1 MNNYDHKN
9 IEKKWQDKWESDG
22 VYRTQESGKPKQF
35 ILDMFPYPSGEGL
48 HVGHPRGYIATDVYS
63 RMKRMQGF
71 DVLHPMGWDAFGLPA
86 ENFAIKN
93 KIHPSVAVGKNVARF
108 KEQLSIIGL
117 DYDWSREI
125 NTTDPEFY
133 KWTQWIFL
141 QMLKKGL
148 AYESYE
154 PINWCPSCQ
163 TGLANEDVEAD
174 GTCER
179 CGTIVE
185 KKPMRQW
192 VLKITDYADR
202 LLADLDKLPKWP
214 NGVKEAQR
222 HWIGRSEGSEVEFS
236 IIEDEIIDYNTGPG
250 GDAFREGEPVVE
262 RNNVVVIIEHPDKN
276 EFLCARWKQVDWCG
290 FVTGGIEEGESIED
304 TAINEVVEETGYKNP
319 EIIKV
324 YNKSSHGIF
333 WHVVKKQNR
342 HANYKIVHVKLKDLE
357 RDEPSD
363 TEKEIA
369 EFVWVPKE
377 KVDEFLMREDMKYP
391 WRVVNGDDYISN
403 IKVFTTR
410 VDTLFG
416 VTYVV
421 LAPDHEFIQKF
432 KSRVSNLSEVEKYIE
447 DTRKKSELDRQQNKD
462 KTGVEIKGIKAIN
475 PANGEAVPVW
485 IADYVLTGY
494 GTGAVMAVPAHDERD
509 FEFAKKYK
517 LPVVDSVA
525 TTAGE
530 ILPDVKEVFGSVAI
544 AFDPKK
550 NKFLKLINLKSNE
563 AWLPGGGKEEG
574 ETFLETA
581 IRELKEEA
589 GISVFDSVVKLGSPI
604 ISYYFN
610 NLKNSNRKSLGYNF
624 LFFVD
629 SENRVDYAHEEHE
642 QYEVEFVEYEDLYRS
657 IEKTNGGVDHWL
669 EALSRAKKYIE
680 TKNEQSFLLTSD
692 GVLINSG
699 KFDGLTSEEARKQI
713 TEFVGGKIVKNYK
726 IKDWVF
732 SRQRY
737 WGEPIPVVHCDK
749 CGVVAVPESELPI
762 TLPNVDSYE
771 PSGTGE
777 SPLANIT
784 DWVNT
789 TCPECG
795 GPAKRETNTMP
806 QWAGS
811 SWYYLRFID
820 PKNSNNLID
829 KEKEKKWMPVDVY
842 VGGDH
847 ATRHL
852 IYARF
857 WHKFLFD
864 IGAVSTE
871 EPFPRLEFLG
881 FILAEDGRKMSKR
894 WGNIV
899 NPDEMVDRFGA
910 DAFRLYEMFIGPFE
924 NTVRWNTDG
933 VVGTYRFLEK
943 IWKITQSNFSD
954 ESDKSIKTILNRTIA
969 KVDSDIETFKFNTA
983 ISSMMIF
990 INEISGKS
998 ISKEDFKKFL
1008 QLLAPFAPHIAEEL
1022 WNEMGENSSIHL
1034 SDWPKYDEKLII
1046 EEEKNIAVSFNGK
1059 GRGVITVLAGSD
1071 QDLVLDK
1078 VFELGQ
1084 FEKYRPV
1091 SRDEIKNIIFVKDRI
1106 INIIF

>member
-9 IEKKWQDKWESDG
+9 IESKWQKKWIDDATYKTAGE
-22 VYRTQESGKPKQF
+22 GKPKQF

-93 KIHPSVAVGKNVARF
+93 KVHPSVAVEKNIARF

-141 QMLKKGL
+141 QMFKKGL

-179 CGTIVE
+179 CGTVVE

-222 HWIGRSEGSEVEFS
+222 HWIGRSEGSEIGFRLEV
-236 IIEDEIIDYNTGPG
+236 I
-250 GDAFREGEPVVE
+250 GDS
-262 RNNVVVIIEHPDKN
+262 K
-276 EFLCARWKQVDWCG
+276 
-290 FVTGGIEEGESIED
+290 
-304 TAINEVVEETGYKNP
+304 INET
-319 EIIKV
+319 I
-324 YNKSSHGIF
+324 
-333 WHVVKKQNR
+333 
-342 HANYKIVHVKLKDLE
+342 
-357 RDEPSD
+357 
-363 TEKEIA
+363 T
-369 EFVWVPKE
+369 
-377 KVDEFLMREDMKYP
+377 
-391 WRVVNGDDYISN
+391 
-403 IKVFTTR
+403 VFTTR
-410 VDTLFG
+410 ADTLFG
-416 VTYVV
+416 VTYIV
-421 LAPDHEFIQKF
+421 LAPEHRILESLKNNIE
-432 KSRVSNLSEVEKYIE
+432 NWGEIEKYIAE
-447 DTRKKSELDRQQNKD
+447 VKNKSELDRTNTKKE
-462 KTGVEIKGIKAIN
+462 KTGVQIKGIKAIN
-475 PANGEAVPVW
+475 PANGEAIPVW
-485 IADYVLTGY
+485 IADYVLASY

-509 FEFAKKYK
+509 FEFAKKYNLQISDSIADLLGTV
-517 LPVVDSVA
+517 LPEA
-525 TTAGE
+525 
-530 ILPDVKEVFGSVAI
+530 KEVQGSI
-544 AFDPKK
+544 AVVYDERK

-563 AWLPGGGKEEG
+563 AWLVGGGKEEG
-574 ETFLETA
+574 ETFIEAA

-589 GISVFDSVVKLGSPI
+589 GFSNFSNAVKLGSPI
-604 ISYYFN
+604 LSYYFN
-610 NLKNSNRKSLGYNF
+610 NLKNSNRKSTGYAY

-629 SENRVDYAHEEHE
+629 SGDRSEFSHEEHE
-642 QYEVEFVEYEDLYRS
+642 SYDIEFVEYEDLYRS
-657 IEKTNGGVDHWL
+657 ISETSGGVDNWL
-669 EALSRAKKYIE
+669 EVLRRAKKYLD
-680 TKNEQSFLLTSD
+680 TKNESDLILKND

-699 KFDGLTSEEARKQI
+699 QFNGMSSEEARQKI
-713 TEFVGGKIVKNYK
+713 TEFVGGKIVKNYR

-732 SRQRY
+732 ARQRY
-737 WGEPIPVVHCDK
+737 WGEPIPIVHCEK
-749 CGVVAVPESELPI
+749 CGAVAVPESELPVK
-762 TLPNVDSYE
+762 LPDVENYE

-777 SPLANIT
+777 SPLANIA

-789 TCPECG
+789 TCPDCG

-820 PKNSNNLID
+820 PKNPNALVD
-829 KEKEKKWMPVDVY
+829 KEKEKNWMPVDVY

-881 FILAEDGRKMSKR
+881 FILANDGRKMSKR

-924 NTVRWNTDG
+924 YTAKWNTDG

-943 IWKITQSNFSD
+943 VWKVVFGKEFVE
-954 ESDKSIKTILNRTIA
+954 ESDSKIKSLLNKTIK
-969 KVDSDIETFKFNTA
+969 KVSEDIEGFNFNTA
-983 ISSMMIF
+983 VSSMMIF
-990 INEISGKS
+990 MNEVSDGKISES
-998 ISKEDFKKFL
+998 DFKSFL
-1008 QLLAPFAPHIAEEL
+1008 KVLAPFAPHITEEL
-1022 WNEMGENSSIHL
+1022 YQKLIADSLEIKAGSIHL
-1034 SDWPKYDEKLII
+1034 SDWPKFDEKLIVEDI
-1046 EEEKNIAVSFNGK
+1046 SITVSFNGK
-1059 GRGVITVLAGSD
+1059 TRGRIEVSSSGLSEEEVLE
-1071 QDLVLDK
+1071 L
-1078 VFELGQ
+1078 VFESEQ
-1084 FEKYRPV
+1084 FSKYITR
-1091 SRDEIKNIIFVKDRI
+1091 ENFKGKLIFIPNKI
-1106 INIIF
+1106 INIITE

>member
-1 MNNYDHKN
+1 MAFCYTPKTMAENYDHKK
-9 IEKKWQDKWESDG
+9 IEKKWQDKWDADSIYKTAGE
-22 VYRTQESGKPKQF
+22 GKPKQF

-93 KIHPSVAVGKNVARF
+93 KVHPSVAVEKNIARF

-141 QMLKKGL
+141 QMFKKGL

-179 CGTIVE
+179 CGTVVE

-222 HWIGRSEGSEVEFS
+222 HWIGRSEGSEIGFRLEV
-236 IIEDEIIDYNTGPG
+236 I
-250 GDAFREGEPVVE
+250 GDS
-262 RNNVVVIIEHPDKN
+262 K
-276 EFLCARWKQVDWCG
+276 
-290 FVTGGIEEGESIED
+290 
-304 TAINEVVEETGYKNP
+304 INET
-319 EIIKV
+319 I
-324 YNKSSHGIF
+324 
-333 WHVVKKQNR
+333 
-342 HANYKIVHVKLKDLE
+342 
-357 RDEPSD
+357 
-363 TEKEIA
+363 T
-369 EFVWVPKE
+369 
-377 KVDEFLMREDMKYP
+377 
-391 WRVVNGDDYISN
+391 
-403 IKVFTTR
+403 VFTTR
-410 VDTLFG
+410 ADTLFG

-421 LAPDHEFIQKF
+421 LAPEHPLVESLKPQ
-432 KSRVSNLSEVEKYIE
+432 VSSEENKKEIEEYIE
-447 DTRKKSELDRQQNKD
+447 NTKKKSELDRQQSKE
-462 KTGVEIKGIKAIN
+462 KTGVELKGIKAVN
-475 PANGEAVPVW
+475 PANGEEIPVW
-485 IADYVLTGY
+485 IADYVLSSY

-509 FEFAKKYK
+509 FEFAKKYE
-517 LPVVDSVA
+517 LPVKKVIQQESSDYI
-525 TTAGE
+525 GY
-530 ILPDVKEVFGSVAI
+530 VKEVWSK
-544 AFDPKK
+544 DY
-550 NKFLKLINLKSNE
+550 NKLIEGLEEIGVTFKEKSSDKIIFTFPANKKEDFIVVAKKSAKNGAWHDAVGSEGALIIFGDGEVATLTPFEESNE
-563 AWLPGGGKEEG
+563 MWEKMKGYEKSVRENLGLWDMFYEQEKYNGYSHFSGEG
-574 ETFLETA
+574 
-581 IRELKEEA
+581 
-589 GISVFDSVVKLGSPI
+589 
-604 ISYYFN
+604 N
-610 NLKNSNRKSLGYNF
+610 
-624 LFFVD
+624 
-629 SENRVDYAHEEHE
+629 
-642 QYEVEFVEYEDLYRS
+642 
-657 IEKTNGGVDHWL
+657 
-669 EALSRAKKYIE
+669 
-680 TKNEQSFLLTSD
+680 
-692 GVLINSG
+692 LINSG
-699 KFDGLTSEEARKQI
+699 KFDGLTSEVARTKI
-713 TEFVGGKIVKNYK
+713 TEFVGGKIVKNYR

-732 SRQRY
+732 ARQRY
-737 WGEPIPVVHCDK
+737 WGEPIPIIHCEK
-749 CGVVAVPESELPI
+749 CGPVAVPESELPVK
-762 TLPNVDSYE
+762 LPDVENYE

-777 SPLANIT
+777 SPLANIA

-789 TCPECG
+789 TCPDCG

-820 PKNSNNLID
+820 PKNTNALVD
-829 KEKEKKWMPVDVY
+829 KEKEKNWMPVDVY

-881 FILAEDGRKMSKR
+881 FILANDGRKMSKR

-924 NTVRWNTDG
+924 YTAKWNTDG

-943 IWKITQSNFSD
+943 VWKVVFGKEFVE
-954 ESDKSIKTILNRTIA
+954 ESDAKIKSLLNKTIK
-969 KVDSDIETFKFNTA
+969 KVSEDIENFNFNTA
-983 ISSMMIF
+983 VSSMMIF
-990 INEISGKS
+990 MNEVSDGKISES
-998 ISKEDFKKFL
+998 DFKSFL
-1008 QLLAPFAPHIAEEL
+1008 KVLAPFAPHITEEL
-1022 WNEMGENSSIHL
+1022 YQKLTADSLELKAGSVHL
-1034 SDWPKYDEKLII
+1034 SDWPKFDDSLTMDELV
-1046 EEEKNIAVSFNGK
+1046 NVAVSFNGK
-1059 GRGVITVLAGSD
+1059 GRGTIEMPADSSEEEVLKAIFD
-1071 QDLVLDK
+1071 YLK
-1078 VFELGQ
+1078 
-1084 FEKYRPV
+1084 FEKYIEN
-1091 SRDEIKNIIFVKDRI
+1091 RDQIKKVIFVPNRI
-1106 INIIF
+1106 INIITE